1 MGLMG
6 DLLYSIDPNTM
17 ILGLVFI
24 ILYVLIH
31 FSLSKI
37 FKQER
42 ASSTIISLCISLLTV
57 YGINRIDFD
66 LSRVLFNWGVTEDIL
81 YLVVP
86 WIILGVS
93 IWASFV
99 KDKVTGKINF
109 RLYRLFLIL
118 GAILFL
124 IGLIPGVY
132 ENVIFIVIGIILILL
147 GIILWFIKKVNF
159 RRNANPLNGVDILI
173 EEARNFKR
181 WALHQRNPKFYGGWT
196 YFVSYLHYKRG
207 YPQGAKAICN
217 KLRISQRDF
226 DAIFNKYGLV

>member
-1 MGLMG
+1 MG

-147 GIILWFIKKVNF
+147 GIILWFSHSKKG
-159 RRNANPLNGVDILI
+159 RRENHSERRHFTNSRNNLRGGKRKSILPAILVILGLATIIVGSILGFAPAVYLLAGIILI
-173 EEARNFKR
+173 
-181 WALHQRNPKFYGGWT
+181 
-196 YFVSYLHYKRG
+196 
-207 YPQGAKAICN
+207 AIGLIIVPI
-217 KLRISQRDF
+217 LRFI
-226 DAIFNKYGLV
+226 GLSVGF